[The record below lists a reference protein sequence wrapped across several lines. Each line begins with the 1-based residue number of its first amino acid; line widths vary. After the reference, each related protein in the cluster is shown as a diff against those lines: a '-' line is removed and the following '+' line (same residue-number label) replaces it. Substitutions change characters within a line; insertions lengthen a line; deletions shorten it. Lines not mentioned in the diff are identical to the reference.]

1 MSPKPF
7 IFLVVSPAGPG
18 TERDSLAK
26 DMCFNC
32 VRARF
37 TYRLGPSETALK
49 KIPIVAGQFVTYA
62 EHFEPRGCMVSNAQ
76 KSGGPT
82 AKTLDV
88 SVRAPDVAGILCG
101 RPQDQDNLASSWEN
115 TFSKGFACKR
125 AIWWAGRQSSMR
137 TPERPKGYID
147 NPEWVKNQ

>member
-115 TFSKGFACKR
+115 ICKGICMQTGDLVGGKAEQHAYPGK
-125 AIWWAGRQSSMR
+125 
-137 TPERPKGYID
+137 TKGLY
-147 NPEWVKNQ
+147 